1 MSILGKNIQQLRK
14 SIGLTQSELAK
25 KIGVSGSAV
34 GMYEQGRREPD
45 NDIMIR
51 LCTFFGVSSDFLLG
65 REAAAQREVSDIF
78 DEFTRTLSNQKCLMM
93 NGMPIND
100 EERSRIVD
108 AINVVKAIISGQHG
122 KTVEG

>member
-51 LCTFFGVSSDFLLG
+51 LCTFW
-65 REAAAQREVSDIF
+65 RKQRLSF
-78 DEFTRTLSNQKCLMM
+78 RT
-93 NGMPIND
+93 
-100 EERSRIVD
+100 
-108 AINVVKAIISGQHG
+108 
-122 KTVEG
+122 